1 MNDRAFICD
10 QIKIDR
16 KYGLI
21 GNTEILVFN
30 EFTILLTHHISNSV
44 EWRKRI
50 GDEVIIFYIAD
61 KFESEVKQ
69 LVVRHTVKYI
79 FYNIAIGKVKRILDK
94 IYATC

>member
-30 EFTILLTHHISNSV
+30 EFTILLTHHISNTV
-44 EWRKRI
+44 EWRKPI

-61 KFESEVKQ
+61 KFESGSETTSCQ
-69 LVVRHTVKYI
+69 TYSQ
-79 FYNIAIGKVKRILDK
+79 
-94 IYATC
+94 IYLLQYCYWKS